1 MWRLPARCDQRETR
15 CSHDSS
21 FACGAARKNVLLAA
35 SSGSRYV
42 FQARARL
49 TSTAVECDFYHVGM
63 TCGKPLALRV
73 SPLLNVHFKSQSISS
88 GAGRHGVFG
97 TRGDIMKNSRLRS
110 RAGFTLIELLVV
122 IAIIGILMALL
133 FPVFSRARESG
144 YQTHCMTNLHQIGT
158 AVQMYKQDEQ
168 HYPSSLTHLVSSA
181 AIQQEV
187 FSSGGGDRN
196 AHNPGGNIPAPDKA
210 PGGSPVG
217 GGDKLVGDS
226 STTSFAANI
235 GYLNS
240 FDVLECPDDDS
251 DAARARSSYGDIW
264 SPLQRNDET
273 ARVDP
278 PLWNYFGY
286 NAEGIALTSAAQA
299 QAASQAP
306 GGAALLVDPA
316 RPYDAS
322 TNPIRQSLSN
332 RFSAGSAI
340 ITHCR
345 HHRRTTS
352 NLRNPDEIYSS
363 TQAAQGAR
371 DALLRVDGSAAVIDV
386 SQFKAT
392 GQWQK

>member
-1 MWRLPARCDQRETR
+1 MQNSIMQNSTMPGRQGTFFKRR
-15 CSHDSS
+15 
-21 FACGAARKNVLLAA
+21 GIKRK
-35 SSGSRYV
+35 
-42 FQARARL
+42 
-49 TSTAVECDFYHVGM
+49 
-63 TCGKPLALRV
+63 
-73 SPLLNVHFKSQSISS
+73 
-88 GAGRHGVFG
+88 
-97 TRGDIMKNSRLRS
+97 
-110 RAGFTLIELLVV
+110 RAGFTLIELLIV

-133 FPVFSRARESG
+133 FPVFSRARENG

-158 AVQMYKQDEQ
+158 AVQLYKQDEQ

-187 FSSGGGDRN
+187 FSSGHDRN
-196 AHNPGGNIPAPDKA
+196 GNVMVPERSSRRPLPGDT
-210 PGGSPVG
+210 S
-217 GGDKLVGDS
+217 
-226 STTSFAANI
+226 TSFAANI

-264 SPLQRNDET
+264 SPSQPNDAA

-299 QAASQAP
+299 DAASKAP
-306 GGAALLVDPA
+306 GGAVLLIDPA
-316 RPYDAS
+316 RPYNAS

-352 NLRNPDEIYSS
+352 NLRNPDEIYSN
-363 TQAAQGAR
+363 TQDAQGAR